1 MSTPALKRVCLALA
15 LFAIAFNT
23 ARAGSATLVWRPSP
37 SYGVVAYKIY
47 YGTSSGSYQAAIV
60 VPNAPIAQINGLVEG
75 TTYYFVATAV
85 TATGSESPVSNEAQF
100 TVPENQPAHSS
111 SSAIG
116 LANIST
122 RADVLTGESA
132 AIGGFVIPGTEN
144 HTVLVRGLGP
154 TLTSFGVNGVLAN
167 PFLTLHYTDLLG
179 HDSVLATNDN
189 WKDTQQDA
197 INVTGL
203 APSDDTEPAI
213 IQSLAPGSY
222 TAVLTDVDGR
232 SGVGL
237 IEVYDLS
244 VGGTSLLFNISTR
257 GFVGVDDHVLIGGF
271 IARSNNTRVVVRALG
286 PTLQGFG
293 IAEALPDP
301 ILMLFDEN
309 GNFIASNDNW
319 GDTQASEIEGTG
331 YAPPCPAE
339 SALIVSRP
347 PGNTTAIVR
356 GKNRSTGVAL
366 VEVYYLPL

>member
-15 LFAIAFNT
+15 LFATAFNT
-23 ARAGSATLVWRPSP
+23 ARAGSATLAWRLSP

-47 YGTSSGSYQAAIV
+47 YGTSSGSYQAALV

-75 TTYYFVATAV
+75 TTYSFVATAV
-85 TATGSESPVSNEAQF
+85 TVTGSESPVSNEAQF

-144 HTVLVRGLGP
+144 HTVLVRGLGR
-154 TLTSFGVNGVLAN
+154 TLTSFGVNGVLGN

-197 INVTGL
+197 INATGL

-213 IQSLAPGSY
+213 IQSLAPGGY
-222 TAVLTDVDGR
+222 TAVLTDAAGR
-232 SGVGL
+232 S
-237 IEVYDLS
+237 
-244 VGGTSLLFNISTR
+244 
-257 GFVGVDDHVLIGGF
+257 
-271 IARSNNTRVVVRALG
+271 
-286 PTLQGFG
+286 
-293 IAEALPDP
+293 
-301 ILMLFDEN
+301 
-309 GNFIASNDNW
+309 
-319 GDTQASEIEGTG
+319 
-331 YAPPCPAE
+331 
-339 SALIVSRP
+339 
-347 PGNTTAIVR
+347 
-356 GKNRSTGVAL
+356 
-366 VEVYYLPL
+366 